1 MDTLVI
7 HTRGLT
13 KAYRGTSVLM
23 DLDLKVPKHWIF
35 GFLGPNGAGKSTT
48 IKLLLGLTRPTSGTA
63 HVFGQD
69 IVRDTTAIR
78 QRVGYLAQD
87 PRYYEDL
94 TARQTLRLVAGFFYD
109 GPKAAVEERIQ
120 QTLEL
125 VGIDDKA
132 DRPIK
137 GFSG

>member
-7 HTRGLT
+7 QTRGLT
-13 KAYRGTSVLM
+13 KAYRGSSVLK
-23 DLDLKVPKHWIF
+23 DLDFKVPKHSIF

-63 HVFGQD
+63 DVFGQD
-69 IVRDTTAIR
+69 IVRDSTAIR

-94 TARQTLRLVAGFFYD
+94 TARQTLRWWRAL
-109 GPKAAVEERIQ
+109 
-120 QTLEL
+120 
-125 VGIDDKA
+125 
-132 DRPIK
+132 
-137 GFSG
+137 